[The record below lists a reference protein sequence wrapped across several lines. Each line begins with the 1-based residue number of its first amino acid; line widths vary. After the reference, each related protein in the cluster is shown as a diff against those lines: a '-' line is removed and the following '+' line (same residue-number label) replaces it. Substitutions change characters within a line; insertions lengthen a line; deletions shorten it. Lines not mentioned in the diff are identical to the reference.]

1 MIHLKDIL
9 EAGDRIRGYVHRTP
23 VFTNSHINSLCGA
36 EIYFKCENLQKT
48 GSFKIRGA
56 SNAVFMLPETE
67 AARGVITH
75 SSGNHGA
82 ALAQAA
88 RWRGIKAY
96 VVMPRNAP
104 EIKKK
109 AARHYGAEI
118 VFSEATLE
126 SREAVSRK
134 LIDEKG
140 LSLVHPYDNPHVIA
154 GQGTVLQEFREEV
167 PGLEVVVTP
176 AGGGG
181 ILSGTA
187 VYAREALKNVRVFG
201 AEPSLAD
208 DAYQSLKTG
217 VRQPQRPPVTVAD
230 GLRTALSDRTFNIIR
245 RYVEDIFLVEDEE
258 IISTMRMAWE
268 RMKLI
273 IEPSSIAPLAAVL
286 KNKQCF
292 AGKKVGVIVT
302 GGNVDLDQLPWLGAS
317 PSG

>member
-9 EAGDRIRGYVHRTP
+9 DAGERIRGYVHRTP

-126 SREAVSRK
+126 SREAISRK

-140 LSLVHPYDNPHVIA
+140 LSLVHPYDNPNVIA

-187 VYAREALKNVRVFG
+187 VYAHEALKNVRVFG

-245 RYVEDIFLVEDEE
+245 RYVEDILLVEDEE
-258 IISTMRMAWE
+258 IISAMRMAWE

-286 KNKQCF
+286 KNKQRF
-292 AGKKVGVIVT
+292 AGKKVGIIVT
-302 GGNVDLDQLPWLGAS
+302 GGNVDLDQLPWMGAS
-317 PSG
+317 SSV

>member
-1 MIHLKDIL
+1 MVKLEDIQNAYKRIEDFIH
-9 EAGDRIRGYVHRTP
+9 HTP
-23 VFTNSHINSLCGA
+23 VFTNSHINRLAGA

-126 SREAVSRK
+126 SREAVSQK

-140 LSLVHPYDNPHVIA
+140 LSLVHPYDNPNVIA
-154 GQGTVLQEFREEV
+154 GQGTVLLEFQRAV
-167 PGLEVVVTP
+167 PDIEMVVVP

-187 VYAREALKNVRVFG
+187 VYAREALDNVRVFG
-201 AEPSLAD
+201 AEPRLAD
-208 DAYQSLKTG
+208 DAYQSFKTG
-217 VRQPQRPPVTVAD
+217 IRQPQRPPVTVAD

-245 RYVEDIFLVEDEE
+245 RYVEDILLTEDEE
-258 IISTMRMAWE
+258 IISAMRMAWE
-268 RMKLI
+268 RMKLV
-273 IEPSSIAPLAAVL
+273 IEPSSIAPLAAIL
-286 KNKQCF
+286 KNKERF
-292 AGKKVGVIVT
+292 AGKKVGVIIT
-302 GGNVDLDQLPWLGAS
+302 GGNVDLDQLPWLETSS
-317 PSG
+317 PG